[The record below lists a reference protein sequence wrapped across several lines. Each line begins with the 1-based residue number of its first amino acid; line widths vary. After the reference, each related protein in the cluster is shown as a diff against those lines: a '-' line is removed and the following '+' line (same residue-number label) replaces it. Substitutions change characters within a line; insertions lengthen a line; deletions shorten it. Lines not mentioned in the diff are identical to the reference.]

1 MDNRKHHLAG
11 LILPRSDE
19 LDRRYCSLIGLGDG
33 MFGFCGGIPITIL
46 VWGAGGGSRPG
57 MFGDGAAGG
66 FASYSG
72 SIPYGAVLTLTLIV
86 GAPGENSPKEWGGGG
101 GGGYSGVFEGTVVS
115 QASALV
121 IAGAGGGGGDEWPDA
136 GGGSTGKTGQP
147 YSGGPLKGGSSLD
160 GTLVARGGYPGGGD
174 GYGVEGSRGGG
185 GGGGGYE
192 GGAAGHI
199 ESGMQSGYG
208 GSCYTRSGI
217 IMPGETVTPGN
228 VSASERGNAGNPQAA
243 GKVVIYVNAK
253 LFMALSTPQTQ
264 IVTIT
269 GA

>member
-1 MDNRKHHLAG
+1 MNDWKRLQTA
-11 LILPRSDE
+11 LIVPQRGDD
-19 LDRRYCSLIGLGDG
+19 DRRYCRLVGLDNGL
-33 MFGFCGGIPITIL
+33 FGFGGGVPITIL
-46 VWGAGGGSRPG
+46 TWGAGGGSRPG
-57 MFGDGAAGG
+57 QFGNGAAGG

-72 SIPYGAVLTLTLIV
+72 SIPYGAVLILTLIV
-86 GAPGENSPKEWGGGG
+86 GAPGENSPREWGGGG
-101 GGGYSGVFEGTVVS
+101 GGGYSGVFEGTVLS

-136 GGGSTGKTGQP
+136 GGTTTGKAGQP

-174 GYGVEGSRGGG
+174 GYGVEGNRGSG

-228 VSASERGNAGNPQAA
+228 VSASERGNAGNPETA
-243 GKVVIYVNAK
+243 GKVIIYVNGK
-253 LFMALSTPQTQ
+253 LFIALSTPQTQ
-264 IVTIT
+264 TVTIT